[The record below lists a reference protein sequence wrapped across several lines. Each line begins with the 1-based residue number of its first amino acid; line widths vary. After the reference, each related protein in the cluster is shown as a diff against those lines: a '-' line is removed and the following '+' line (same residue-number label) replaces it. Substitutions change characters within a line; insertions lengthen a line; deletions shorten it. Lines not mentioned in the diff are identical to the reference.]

1 MVEKSPGSTNKAQ
14 PERLASGARLLV
26 ASTGLLIAL
35 AAAPAKADP
44 PAVDASQTFLDSIT
58 DEVRALLATAEEI
71 VGTPCMDGIV
81 SGAVTISI
89 GFAVATLPPS
99 VSAMTT
105 GAAIGCA
112 IRVAED
118 WLRAWRVHP
127 EDERRTA
134 EKAPTAQRPT
144 NPFPP

>member
-1 MVEKSPGSTNKAQ
+1 MVEKDPKSTSKAHSQ
-14 PERLASGARLLV
+14 HLASGARLLF
-26 ASTGLLIAL
+26 TGTLLLIAL
-35 AAAPAKADP
+35 AAAPAKAEP
-44 PAVDASQTFLDSIT
+44 TAVDASRTFLDGIT

-81 SGAVTISI
+81 SGTVTISI

-99 VSAMTT
+99 VSAMAT

-134 EKAPTAQRPT
+134 PTAMSAGLPKRP
-144 NPFPP
+144 